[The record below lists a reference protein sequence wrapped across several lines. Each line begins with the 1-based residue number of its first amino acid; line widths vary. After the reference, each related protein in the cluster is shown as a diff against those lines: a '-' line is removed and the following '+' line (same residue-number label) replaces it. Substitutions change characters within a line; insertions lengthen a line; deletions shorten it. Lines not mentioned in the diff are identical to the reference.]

1 MDMPVGNR
9 IYLKRKLPPA
19 SVLEGL
25 RLLPAANIA
34 DCMYRICAMNN
45 RIRLLSA
52 PKQSMC
58 GPALTVHVRA
68 GDNLFFHKALD
79 LAQEGDVIVVSTGAS
94 EVNSMIGEVIVSNAI
109 HKKLGGLV
117 FDAPIRDIDAI
128 SQMDFPVYATGTTPG
143 GPFRTGPGGEINTP
157 ISCGNILVCPGDVVK
172 GDPDGIIVIP
182 RLDAA
187 SVLEKALAYAEKDR
201 QTMEQAKAGTWD
213 RRWIDET
220 LERIGTEIVDDFY
233 PV

>member
-1 MDMPVGNR
+1 MSAGNR
-9 IYLKRKLPPA
+9 IFLKRRLPEA
-19 SVLEGL
+19 SVID
-25 RLLPAANIA
+25 RLQKIPAANIA
-34 DCMYRICAMNN
+34 DCMSRICALDS

-68 GDNLFFHKALD
+68 GDNLFFHKALE
-79 LAQEGDVIVVSTGAS
+79 LAQEGDVIIVATGAS

-157 ISCGNILVCPGDVVK
+157 ISCGNAMVFPGDIVK
-172 GDPDGIIVIP
+172 GDQDGIIIIP
-182 RLDAA
+182 RVDAA
-187 SVLEKALAYAEKDR
+187 DILEKALAYAEKDR
-201 QTMEQAKAGTWD
+201 ITLEQAKEGTWD
-213 RRWIDET
+213 RRWINET
-220 LERIGTEIVDDFY
+220 LEKLGTEIVNDYY
-233 PV
+233 PF